1 MEGPNKY
8 NSKKSLRSIIYT
20 MALVKKQTI
29 REISISVGQTVGYF
43 LRYVFTMGLES
54 YVLVTLAASFL
65 QVRWL
70 VYMVTTDQVALLM
83 TSVSVS
89 GASAAWDEHD
99 LKLRNVGKTLSH
111 CQALVQV

>member
-1 MEGPNKY
+1 M
-8 NSKKSLRSIIYT
+8 
-20 MALVKKQTI
+20 
-29 REISISVGQTVGYF
+29 GQTVGYF

-89 GASAAWDEHD
+89 DASAAWDEHV
-99 LKLRNVGKTLSH
+99 KLRNVSSSRLSIR
-111 CQALVQV
+111 VPNEKKNPP

>member
-1 MEGPNKY
+1 M
-8 NSKKSLRSIIYT
+8 
-20 MALVKKQTI
+20 
-29 REISISVGQTVGYF
+29 GQTVGYF

-89 GASAAWDEHD
+89 DASAAWDEHD
-99 LKLRNVGKTLSH
+99 LKLRNVRKTLSH

>member
-1 MEGPNKY
+1 M
-8 NSKKSLRSIIYT
+8 
-20 MALVKKQTI
+20 
-29 REISISVGQTVGYF
+29 GQTVCYF

-111 CQALVQV
+111 CQALVQVCVPVQSKELGLTLKSHGPPTID